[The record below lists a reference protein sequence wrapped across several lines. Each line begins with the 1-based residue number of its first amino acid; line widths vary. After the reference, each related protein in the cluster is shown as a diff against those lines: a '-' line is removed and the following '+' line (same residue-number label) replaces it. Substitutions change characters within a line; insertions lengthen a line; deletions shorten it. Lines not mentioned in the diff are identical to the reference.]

1 MREMA
6 LEGILPL
13 QLTVMVPVSYTHL
26 DVYKRQL
33 LGGVVLLCA
42 GVIWWQRSGP
52 GGGVLARV
60 YQRGELVEEIRLDR
74 VREAYSFPL
83 TGEGGAE
90 NVVEVEP
97 GRIRIVSATCPDQVC
112 VRQGWISDST
122 VPVVCLPNQVIVEI
136 VGGEG
141 FVDTAAG

>member
-1 MREMA
+1 MNKRTA
-6 LEGILPL
+6 LLAA
-13 QLTVMVPVSYTHL
+13 
-26 DVYKRQL
+26 L
-33 LGGVVLLCA
+33 LAGAVLLCA
-42 GVIWWQRSGP
+42 GVIWRQHSGP

-60 YQRGELVEEIRLDR
+60 YQRGELMEEIRL
-74 VREAYSFPL
+74 
-83 TGEGGAE
+83 EGGAE

-141 FVDTAAG
+141 FADTAAG

>member
-1 MREMA
+1 MNRRTA
-6 LEGILPL
+6 LLAA
-13 QLTVMVPVSYTHL
+13 
-26 DVYKRQL
+26 L
-33 LGGVVLLCA
+33 LGSVVLVCA
-42 GVIWWQRSGP
+42 GVIWWRHSGP

-60 YQRGELVEEIRLDR
+60 YQRGQLVEEIRLDR
-74 VREAYSFPL
+74 VREPYSFPL
-83 TGEGGAE
+83 TGEEGAE

-112 VRQGWISDST
+112 VRQGWISDSA

-141 FVDTAAG
+141 FADTAAG

>member
-1 MREMA
+1 MNKRTA
-6 LEGILPL
+6 LLAA
-13 QLTVMVPVSYTHL
+13 
-26 DVYKRQL
+26 L
-33 LGGVVLLCA
+33 LAGAVLLCA
-42 GVIWWQRSGP
+42 GVIWRQHSGP

-60 YQRGELVEEIRLDR
+60 YQRGELMEEIRLDR
-74 VREAYSFPL
+74 VQEPYSFPL

-112 VRQGWISDST
+112 VRQGCWPQSAPPDAARDPRASGNK
-122 VPVVCLPNQVIVEI
+122 VVCLPNQVIVEI

-141 FVDTAAG
+141 FADTAAG

>member
-1 MREMA
+1 MKKRTA
-6 LEGILPL
+6 LLAA
-13 QLTVMVPVSYTHL
+13 
-26 DVYKRQL
+26 L

-83 TGEGGAE
+83 TGGGGRGKRGGGGAGADPDRLRYLSR
-90 NVVEVEP
+90 P
-97 GRIRIVSATCPDQVC
+97 G
-112 VRQGWISDST
+112 VRPPGVDLRLHRAGG
-122 VPVVCLPNQVIVEI
+122 LPAQPGDRGDR
-136 VGGEG
+136 GG
-141 FVDTAAG
+141 

>member
-1 MREMA
+1 MKKRTA
-6 LEGILPL
+6 LLAA
-13 QLTVMVPVSYTHL
+13 
-26 DVYKRQL
+26 L

-97 GRIRIVSATCPDQVC
+97 GRIPDRLRYLSRPG
-112 VRQGWISDST
+112 VRPPRGWISDST

>member
-1 MREMA
+1 MKKRTA
-6 LEGILPL
+6 LLAA
-13 QLTVMVPVSYTHL
+13 
-26 DVYKRQL
+26 L

-74 VREAYSFPL
+74 VRVAYSFPL

-97 GRIRIVSATCPDQVC
+97 GLMVKICFAMAAPSPSAARTRRDPARCTC
-112 VRQGWISDST
+112 RR
-122 VPVVCLPNQVIVEI
+122 
-136 VGGEG
+136 
-141 FVDTAAG
+141 

>member
-1 MREMA
+1 MNKRTA
-6 LEGILPL
+6 LLAA
-13 QLTVMVPVSYTHL
+13 
-26 DVYKRQL
+26 L
-33 LGGVVLLCA
+33 LAGAVLLCA
-42 GVIWWQRSGP
+42 GVIWRQHSGP

-74 VREAYSFPL
+74 VQEPYSFPL
-83 TGEGGAE
+83 TGEG
-90 NVVEVEP
+90 EP

-141 FVDTAAG
+141 FADTAAG

>member
-1 MREMA
+1 MNKRTA
-6 LEGILPL
+6 LLAA
-13 QLTVMVPVSYTHL
+13 
-26 DVYKRQL
+26 L
-33 LGGVVLLCA
+33 LAGAVLLCA
-42 GVIWWQRSGP
+42 GVIWRQHSGP
-52 GGGVLARV
+52 GGGVLM
-60 YQRGELVEEIRLDR
+60 EEIRLDR
-74 VREAYSFPL
+74 VQEPYSFPL

-141 FVDTAAG
+141 FADTAAG

>member
-1 MREMA
+1 MNKRTARLAA
-6 LEGILPL
+6 LLAGA
-13 QLTVMVPVSYTHL
+13 
-26 DVYKRQL
+26 
-33 LGGVVLLCA
+33 VLLCA
-42 GVIWWQRSGP
+42 GVIWRQHSGP

-74 VREAYSFPL
+74 VQERYSFPL

-141 FVDTAAG
+141 FADTAAG

>member
-1 MREMA
+1 MNKRTA
-6 LEGILPL
+6 LLAA
-13 QLTVMVPVSYTHL
+13 
-26 DVYKRQL
+26 L
-33 LGGVVLLCA
+33 LAGAVLLCA
-42 GVIWWQRSGP
+42 GVIWRQHSGP

-74 VREAYSFPL
+74 VQEPYSFPL

-112 VRQGWISDST
+112 VR
-122 VPVVCLPNQVIVEI
+122 
-136 VGGEG
+136 
-141 FVDTAAG
+141 

>member
-1 MREMA
+1 MKKRTA
-6 LEGILPL
+6 LLAA
-13 QLTVMVPVSYTHL
+13 
-26 DVYKRQL
+26 L

-112 VRQGWISDST
+112 VRQEWISDST

>member
-1 MREMA
+1 MKKRTA
-6 LEGILPL
+6 LLAA
-13 QLTVMVPVSYTHL
+13 
-26 DVYKRQL
+26 L

-97 GRIRIVSATCPDQVC
+97 GRIPDRLRYLSRPG
-112 VRQGWISDST
+112 VRPPGVDLRLHRAGG
-122 VPVVCLPNQVIVEI
+122 LPAQPGDRGDR
-136 VGGEG
+136 GG
-141 FVDTAAG
+141 